1 VVGKAMLYACRHVG
15 SLPAL
20 LACLGEVT
28 IMKKKMDLT
37 RKGPGYLAVLIS
49 AATWGTSGI
58 FIRFVLDN
66 TAISALA
73 LAFWRDLITFLAL
86 LLILLAVRPSLLRI
100 DRRHIKYLA
109 GLGCL
114 SLGVFHVLWNLGV
127 TMNGV
132 AVSTVQQAVM
142 PIIVAVAGTLIWG
155 ETFTLRKGLAIGFTL
170 LGAVL
175 ISGLIRT
182 GVEAGRT
189 LGILIG
195 FAIPVTYAL
204 YSLFGKKLT
213 GHYHPLT
220 ILTYGFAFAVLTL
233 LPMQFFTEQPRH
245 LDGSTLLWIGG
256 LVFVSTIF
264 PFAVYTLALRWLQ
277 VGVAGILCMMEI
289 PFAALYSFLFLGER
303 LNLVQYIGALTVIV
317 GVVLLNLGTDRRT
330 RFHT

>member
-1 VVGKAMLYACRHVG
+1 MI
-15 SLPAL
+15 
-20 LACLGEVT
+20 E
-28 IMKKKMDLT
+28 KMDPM
-37 RKGPGYLAVLIS
+37 RKAPGYLAVLIS

-100 DRRHIKYLA
+100 DRRHIKYFA

-114 SLGVFHVLWNLGV
+114 SLGIFHVLWNLGV
-127 TMNGV
+127 IMNGV
-132 AVSTVQQAVM
+132 AISTVQQAVM

-155 ETFTLRKGLAIGFTL
+155 ETFTLRKGLAIGFTF

-175 ISGLIRT
+175 ISGLMKT
-182 GVEAGRT
+182 GVAAGRAI
-189 LGILIG
+189 GILIG
-195 FAIPVTYAL
+195 FAIPLTYAM

-213 GHYHPLT
+213 GYYHPLT
-220 ILTYGFAFAVLTL
+220 ILTYGFAFAVMTL
-233 LPMQFFTEQPRH
+233 LPLQFLTEQPRQ
-245 LDGSTLLWIGG
+245 LDSSTLLWVSG

-264 PFAVYTLALRWLQ
+264 PFAIYTLALRWLQ

-303 LNLVQYIGALTVIV
+303 LTPIQYTGALTVIM
-317 GVVLLNLGTDRRT
+317 GVVLLNLGSDRKIK
-330 RFHT
+330 FHT

>member
-1 VVGKAMLYACRHVG
+1 
-15 SLPAL
+15 
-20 LACLGEVT
+20 
-28 IMKKKMDLT
+28 MDLT
-37 RKGPGYLAVLIS
+37 RRGPGYLAVLVS
-49 AATWGTSGI
+49 AATWATSGI
-58 FIRFVLDN
+58 FIRFILDD
-66 TAISALA
+66 SEVSPLV
-73 LAFWRDLITFLAL
+73 LAFWRDLLSFLAL
-86 LLILLAVRPSLLRI
+86 LLILLATRPSLLRI
-100 DRRHIKYLA
+100 DKKHLKWFA

-127 TMNGV
+127 TINGV

-155 ETFTLRKGLAIGFTL
+155 ETFTLRKGMAIGFTL

-175 ISGLIRT
+175 TSGLIKT
-182 GVEAGRT
+182 GVTAGRC

-195 FAIPVTYAL
+195 FAIPVTYAM

-233 LPMQFFTEQPRH
+233 LPLQFFSEQPRQV
-245 LDGSTLLWIGG
+245 DGSTLLWMAG

-264 PFAVYTLALRWLQ
+264 PFAIYTLALRWLQ

-303 LNLVQYIGALTVIV
+303 LTLIQYIGALTVIV
-317 GVVLLNLGTDRRT
+317 GVVLLNLGKDRRT
-330 RFHT
+330 KFHT